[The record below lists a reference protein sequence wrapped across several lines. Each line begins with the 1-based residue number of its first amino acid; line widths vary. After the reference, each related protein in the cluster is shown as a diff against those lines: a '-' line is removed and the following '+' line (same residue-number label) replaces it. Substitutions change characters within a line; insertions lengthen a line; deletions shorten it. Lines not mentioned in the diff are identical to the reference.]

1 MRTIIQERAVL
12 SSRVAPLARPILPWV
27 ETGGG
32 YARHTLPSAWAR
44 RYARLLTASSATRA
58 DDLSAFLTS
67 VTPLAH
73 PIANK
78 IVDQG
83 PPCLWIDLAD
93 AVRVAAAQGEFVII
107 HYEWGIPFTAQPLSF
122 RLT

>member
-1 MRTIIQERAVL
+1 MDTIIQERAVL
-12 SSRVAPLARPILPWV
+12 SSRVAPVARPILPWV

-32 YARHTLPSAWAR
+32 YARHILPSAWAR

-58 DDLSAFLTS
+58 DDLAAFLSS

-73 PIANK
+73 PIAHK

-83 PPCLWIDLAD
+83 PPSLWIDLAD
-93 AVRVAAAQGEFVII
+93 AVRVAAAQGDFVII
-107 HYEWGIPFTAQPLSF
+107 NYEWGIPFMARPLGF
-122 RLT
+122 RVT